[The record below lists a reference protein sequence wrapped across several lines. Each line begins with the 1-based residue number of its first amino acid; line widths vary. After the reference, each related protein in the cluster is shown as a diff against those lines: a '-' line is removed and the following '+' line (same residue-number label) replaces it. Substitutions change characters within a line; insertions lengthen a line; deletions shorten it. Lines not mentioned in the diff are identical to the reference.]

1 MNFWQNKIYSKLP
14 FSLQNLAISAFG
26 HSWNKRRYA
35 GIFEKE
41 LQEFKMR
48 EFWSTGQWQEYQTN
62 KLRHLLVY
70 AFDHVPFYNQSFKNA
85 GHTRQAL
92 QLFEVDDLK
101 RLPFL
106 EKAQLKKYGKSLLL
120 SAIPEKGGEFFE
132 SSGSTGTPTCILY
145 SPAMHQRLHAAYE
158 SRVRHWAG
166 VERFTP
172 RATIGGRRVVPDG
185 LSSPPYY
192 RYNFIEKQVYLSAYH
207 ISKHTA
213 QNYVDGIRKY
223 RSEYMTGYA
232 MSNFFLARF
241 ILEAGIEVP
250 SMKAVVTSSEKLTS
264 DMREVFQKVYG
275 CKTFDGWSG
284 VENCGLISEN
294 ECGQLLI
301 SPDVGIIEILDPSG
315 NPVRPGESGEVV
327 CTGFLNFDQPLIRY
341 KIGDYVTLAKNQIP
355 LCGRSMPV
363 IDEIIGRI
371 EDTVIGKD
379 GREMVRFHSL
389 FYNLPSVVEAQLVQ
403 EQVDEFVINIVPVS
417 TLSETDK
424 SLITQRLES
433 QLGHPKIS
441 FQELTVIPRGPNG
454 KFKAVVSNVKRKI

>member
-1 MNFWQNKIYSKLP
+1 M
-14 FSLQNLAISAFG
+14 
-26 HSWNKRRYA
+26 
-35 GIFEKE
+35 
-41 LQEFKMR
+41 
-48 EFWSTGQWQEYQTN
+48 
-62 KLRHLLVY
+62 
-70 AFDHVPFYNQSFKNA
+70 
-85 GHTRQAL
+85 
-92 QLFEVDDLK
+92 
-101 RLPFL
+101 
-106 EKAQLKKYGKSLLL
+106 L

-185 LSSPPYY
+185 ISSPPYY